1 MFVSRRKYNNLKA
14 QYDYAT
20 TCAEWD
26 AQVAAEAYEENVY
39 LRETNI
45 QWKDL
50 YEYMLGQV
58 EDLYAENERL
68 RSWNY
73 DLMGYE
79 DDIEVP
85 F

>member
-14 QYDYAT
+14 QYLFLEQ
-20 TCAEWD
+20 CAEAD
-26 AQVAAEAYEENVY
+26 AHIAEEAYEENVY

-58 EDLYAENERL
+58 EELYAENDRL
-68 RSWNY
+68 REANY
-73 DLMGYE
+73 VLMGYE

>member
-14 QYDYAT
+14 QYDFMEQ
-20 TCAEWD
+20 CKNWD
-26 AQVAAEAYEENVY
+26 AEIAEEAFEENVY